1 MSSTTLLLKKG
12 AKHVRFYSPVTLR
25 GVLWVC
31 SGVTVALLKS
41 LLEWKAAG
49 VVTEM
54 DIKIMWATV
63 AAVAVDK
70 WLTYIDTTFARFKDE
85 KKKRDETE
93 AFAKSQDGQTAAEGH
108 LR

>member
-1 MSSTTLLLKKG
+1 MSSTTLLLKKS
-12 AKHVRFYSPVTLR
+12 AKHVRFYSPVILR
-25 GVLWVC
+25 GTLWVC
-31 SGVTVALLKS
+31 TGVTALAVKS

-49 VVTEM
+49 HVDPI
-54 DIKIMWATV
+54 DIKIFWASV

-70 WLTYIDTTFARFKDE
+70 WLTFMDTTVANFKIE

-93 AFAKSQDGQTAAEGH
+93 LAARIQPADGGN